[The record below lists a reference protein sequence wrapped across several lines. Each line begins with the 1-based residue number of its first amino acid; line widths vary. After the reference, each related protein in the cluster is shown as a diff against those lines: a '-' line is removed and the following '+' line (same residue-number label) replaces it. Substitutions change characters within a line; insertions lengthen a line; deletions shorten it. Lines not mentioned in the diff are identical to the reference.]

1 LREFSSSLKSS
12 LALGPSSPDY
22 LDDRKEFYEVLKAQD
37 EGFEIVREDEEDFEF
52 GDIDWP

>member
-1 LREFSSSLKSS
+1 M
-12 LALGPSSPDY
+12 GPSSPDY

-52 GDIDWP
+52 GDID